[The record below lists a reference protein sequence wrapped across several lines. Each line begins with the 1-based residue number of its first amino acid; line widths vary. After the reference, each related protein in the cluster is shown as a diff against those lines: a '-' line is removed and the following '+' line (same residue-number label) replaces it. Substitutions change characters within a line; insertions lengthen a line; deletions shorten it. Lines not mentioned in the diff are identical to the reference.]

1 MTQDWTPHGT
11 PEQGNPGQGS
21 ADAEQVTPE
30 DLTPEQMTL
39 PQLLERY
46 AMLRDTVQGL
56 EAEKE
61 ELGAL
66 IKQALAAGEHA
77 ETDLYRAELKVSRRV
92 EYPLDRFREVFGDV
106 AALEVASIDRR
117 KAEALAR
124 AGDLDGER
132 LNNLGV
138 SKEIQ
143 VLRLVPKTY

>member
-1 MTQDWTPHGT
+1 MPQNWTP
-11 PEQGNPGQGS
+11 
-21 ADAEQVTPE
+21 AEMPTETAAGLPDDSG
-30 DLTPEQMTL
+30 DLSPDQMTL

-66 IKQALAAGEHA
+66 IKQALAAGESA
-77 ETDLYRAELKVSRRV
+77 ETELYRAELKVSRRV
-92 EYPLDRFREVFGDV
+92 EYPLDRFREVFGDA
-106 AALEVASIDRR
+106 AALEAASIDRR

-124 AGDLDGER
+124 AGDLDGQR
-132 LNNLGV
+132 LKNLAV

-143 VLRLVPKTY
+143 VLRLVPKTF

>member
-1 MTQDWTPHGT
+1 MPTETAAGLPDDSG
-11 PEQGNPGQGS
+11 
-21 ADAEQVTPE
+21 
-30 DLTPEQMTL
+30 DLSPDQMTL

-66 IKQALAAGEHA
+66 IKQALAAGESA
-77 ETDLYRAELKVSRRV
+77 ETELYRAELKVSRRV
-92 EYPLDRFREVFGDV
+92 EYPLDRFREVFGDA
-106 AALEVASIDRR
+106 AALEAASIDRR

-124 AGDLDGER
+124 AGDLDGQR
-132 LNNLGV
+132 LKNLAV

-143 VLRLVPKTY
+143 VLRLVPKTF